1 MNYKVTSDYYLQQ
14 LPAIMIELTYK
25 RWFGKAVAAFVIA
38 CMIAFAAQMYY
49 DRPQNSNKVD
59 KTFYNQIKQ
68 K

>member
-1 MNYKVTSDYYLQQ
+1 
-14 LPAIMIELTYK
+14 MIELTYK
-25 RWFGKAVAAFVIA
+25 RWFGKAVAAFVIG